1 MHGSIANHEKKKGG
15 GGKKTQVHKVSF
27 KIILLLQ
34 V

>member
-1 MHGSIANHEKKKGG
+1 MAVLQIMKKKKG